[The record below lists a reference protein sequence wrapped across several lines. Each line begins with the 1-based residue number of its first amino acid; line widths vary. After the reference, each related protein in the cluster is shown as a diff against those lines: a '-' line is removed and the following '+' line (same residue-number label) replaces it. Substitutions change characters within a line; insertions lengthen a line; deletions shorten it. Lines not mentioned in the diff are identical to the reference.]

1 MGSCTAATYCASQ
14 QNTPYSCSKFRDEN
28 QGKKGIEMLTSFIRL
43 VRRWRQ
49 HAEAVR
55 ELAALNDRELADM
68 GITRS
73 DILRVV
79 RQHEED

>member
-1 MGSCTAATYCASQ
+1 
-14 QNTPYSCSKFRDEN
+14 
-28 QGKKGIEMLTSFIRL
+28 MLTSFIRL
-43 VRRWRQ
+43 VRKWRKYE
-49 HAEAVR
+49 EAVR

-73 DILRVV
+73 DIPRVV